1 MQNLHRGLR
10 KIERRNFDARKKSEQ
25 QERVM
30 NGMDPLE
37 GEEARALRLLKQKDS
52 IIRLSESP
60 QKVTR
65 VNLEPQKQ
73 MSFRSKAF
81 QKRVSVIA
89 EPAPEDDTSTDD
101 ILSPDEP
108 DFASVV
114 FNRERPFV
122 ASSAE
127 LAEVLE
133 LVNNHY

>member
-1 MQNLHRGLR
+1 MR

-37 GEEARALRLLKQKDS
+37 GEEARALRLLKQKES

-65 VNLEPQKQ
+65 TNLEPQKQ

-81 QKRVSVIA
+81 
-89 EPAPEDDTSTDD
+89 
-101 ILSPDEP
+101 
-108 DFASVV
+108 
-114 FNRERPFV
+114 
-122 ASSAE
+122 
-127 LAEVLE
+127 
-133 LVNNHY
+133 